1 MVVRPYPVHL
11 VTACHGL
18 WGQPA
23 HIAYIKESITRHVAR
38 PSAPRSRPRD
48 RSPERDVKVVVLVPE
63 TNAASF
69 AHTYDGVDVCA
80 DRVVDEIDAEIR
92 RIEQDG
98 GKVERFSIVG
108 YSLGGLVARYVLGIL
123 DSRTPSFF
131 DNVRPVNFATFA
143 SPWIG
148 IPQYKTF
155 WSSTFRF
162 LGSRLLSRTGNQL
175 YERDRFLPEHFNPA
189 AKEEQKPR
197 KGLGKYLPRPRGAA
211 EPLLKIMADPR
222 YSFYRALSRFERVEI
237 FANTVND
244 RTVPFPTGGIEAHDP
259 FALARAKAQKL
270 AKARGDDPDAEV
282 NIRDGGLEITLRD
295 DAPIISSYEQVPAP
309 PLPTGCVPAKRRFR
323 LRLPLLLRPTT
334 YPFSRPVS
342 LLVIAFLPIALPL
355 SVCYLVGR
363 FMLQGRESRRR
374 IRDARKRLGGGRE
387 GMLQRVGVQIGE
399 VAELAGVDN
408 PEYAG
413 GLSVE
418 GTEGASLN
426 GAREGEESETTHFGP
441 QRTYGS
447 ASGTSTPALAR
458 PVSPPSLS
466 ASPSPRS
473 SSPPAPSSAASST
486 AQLAP
491 SAARDAAQH
500 TTDPVLSSSQLFQL
514 QNLNALPQ
522 LRKHL
527 VYLPQARNSHG
538 AIVRRDPNFAGHRAG
553 KKVVDAWAS
562 EFRV

>member
-1 MVVRPYPVHL
+1 MAARYPVHL
-11 VTACHGL
+11 AVACHGL

-23 HIAYIKESITRHVAR
+23 HIAYIKESIARHAAR
-38 PSAPRSRPRD
+38 PSAPRSRGPRD
-48 RSPERDVKVVVLVPE
+48 RSPERREDVKVVVLVPE

-80 DRVVDEIDAEIR
+80 DRVVEEIDAEIR
-92 RIEQDG
+92 RIEHEG

-123 DSRTPSFF
+123 ESRTPSFF
-131 DNVRPVNFATFA
+131 EDVRPVNFATFA
-143 SPWIG
+143 SPAIG

-222 YSFYRALSRFERVEI
+222 YSFYRALSRFERIEI

-270 AKARGDDPDAEV
+270 AKSRGDDPDAEV
-282 NIRDGGLEITLRD
+282 DIRDGGLEITLQD
-295 DAPIISSYEQVPAP
+295 NAPIITSYRQVPP
-309 PLPTGCVPAKRRFR
+309 PPMPTGCVPAKRRFR

-399 VAELAGVDN
+399 VAELASVDN

-418 GTEGASLN
+418 GTDAAFSSGT
-426 GAREGEESETTHFGP
+426 REDSETTHLGP

-466 ASPSPRS
+466 PSRTPSP
-473 SSPPAPSSAASST
+473 PPASAASSLE
-486 AQLAP
+486 QLAP
-491 SAARDAAQH
+491 TAGAAHDGARHA
-500 TTDPVLSSSQLFQL
+500 TDPVLSSSQLFQL

-553 KKVVDAWAS
+553 KKVVDYWAS